1 MPPKYYA
8 DVCEQMAV
16 TIPDYSDYEGFEVK
30 FQ

>member
-8 DVCEQMAV
+8 DVCEQMAA

-30 FQ
+30 F

>member
-8 DVCEQMAV
+8 DVCEQMAAS
-16 TIPDYSDYEGFEVK
+16 TPDYSDYESFEVK

>member
-8 DVCEQMAV
+8 DVCEQMAA
-16 TIPDYSDYEGFEVK
+16 TIPDYSDYESFEVK